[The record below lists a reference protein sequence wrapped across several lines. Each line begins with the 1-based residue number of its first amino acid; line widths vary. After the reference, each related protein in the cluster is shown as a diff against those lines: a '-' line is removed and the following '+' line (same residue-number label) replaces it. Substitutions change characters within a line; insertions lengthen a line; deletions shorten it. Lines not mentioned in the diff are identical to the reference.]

1 MSKSELKEL
10 QERVEQLA
18 GRIGQLTEMV
28 APVQALLDDTRRLE
42 DLAERAGRLSAEADQ
57 ALLGL
62 QKRATA
68 AGVGL
73 PRTRP
78 AIGVVHRAEVTGYVS
93 LYFVGGRTAT
103 VRLLVGWDDP
113 PTECICEANT
123 RNDLN
128 SYAGGIV
135 RKDEY
140 WILDTKLGDRSGFEC
155 VFTPL
160 F

>member
-1 MSKSELKEL
+1 MH
-10 QERVEQLA
+10 
-18 GRIGQLTEMV
+18 
-28 APVQALLDDTRRLE
+28 
-42 DLAERAGRLSAEADQ
+42 
-57 ALLGL
+57 
-62 QKRATA
+62 
-68 AGVGL
+68 
-73 PRTRP
+73 P
-78 AIGVVHRAEVTGYVS
+78 AIGVVHRAEATGYVS

-103 VRLLVGWDDP
+103 VRLLVGWGDP
-113 PTECICEANT
+113 QTECICEANT

-140 WILDTKLGDRSGFEC
+140 WTLESKLGDRSGFEC